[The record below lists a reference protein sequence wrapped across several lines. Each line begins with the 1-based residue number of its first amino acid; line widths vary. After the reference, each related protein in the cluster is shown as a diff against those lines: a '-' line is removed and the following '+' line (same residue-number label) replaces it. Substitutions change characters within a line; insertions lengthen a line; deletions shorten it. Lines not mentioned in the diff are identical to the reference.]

1 MAKVERLVA
10 VDPGLRECGVAV
22 FENGKLVFAKLVT
35 APHRREGAT
44 QWSDMALEVKS
55 EVDLPV
61 DRMAV
66 EQMEVRKTKTSAW
79 KDIMQL
85 AHVAGGIFALF
96 ALKSTE
102 VISVKPSRWTQG
114 RPKQANHVRI
124 RSRLNRGETRALTE
138 GLEETPSANHKELLD
153 AVGIG
158 LYVLRRL

>member
-79 KDIMQL
+79 KDI
-85 AHVAGGIFALF
+85 IFALF